1 MSLKKNRMRLL
12 NLQMILKNKNRKKS
26 WQILCL
32 ELEKVVWF
40 QWLIFSN
47 FAKDY
52 SNSETCYFQSVKTLK
67 WSENSQTSINTHP
80 CFTFSIL
87 ILNSKIVCIKQFKVS
102 CSILQSKN
110 GKVNWNA
117 KILINQDEF
126 NIWIARNHMNRSLNK
141 FQLLFDTCILF
152 YSITLN

>member
-1 MSLKKNRMRLL
+1 MNLKKNRMRPL
-12 NLQMILKNKNRKKS
+12 NLLMILKNKNLKKS
-26 WQILCL
+26 WQILCF

-40 QWLIFSN
+40 QWPIFSN

-52 SNSETCYFQSVKTLK
+52 LNLETCYFQSAKTLK
-67 WSENSQTSINTHP
+67 WSENSPTSINILP

-87 ILNSKIVCIKQFKVS
+87 IPNSKKVCIKPFRVS
-102 CSILQSKN
+102 CWILRFKN

-117 KILINQDEF
+117 KILINQEEF
-126 NIWIARNHMNRSLNK
+126 NIWTARNHMNRSLNK